1 MASIHGFQA
10 DTRPPEDIRVLF
22 KRLQKSSLQDIA
34 SDGSILNL
42 PIGLESRC
50 NGMRLVKILEAH
62 DLERTFRDFLQ
73 ISQEKEDF
81 PPVTAGANSALYEIE
96 ALPGQLEC
104 LSATSHSSLMSHRSF
119 RCSCFAPS
127 CSTN

>member
-10 DTRPPEDIRVLF
+10 HTKPPEDMRVLF
-22 KRLQKSSLQDIA
+22 KRLQKSGLQDIA

-104 LSATSHSSLMSHRSF
+104 FVRQLPIPL
-119 RCSCFAPS
+119 
-127 CSTN
+127 